1 MAIQRD
7 AAFPENVLL
16 IKRNAN
22 GVPHDQALRVQRFC
36 NARNGIGAVRVNLSQ
51 QHTMSLPM
59 TSMNTDAQINERQED
74 FLTLINMLTYAEGV
88 ADSLGAPSAS
98 WYIDVAKQAL
108 KSALQSEMDVDLSN
122 VEIINLASVRA
133 GHC

>member
-1 MAIQRD
+1 
-7 AAFPENVLL
+7 
-16 IKRNAN
+16 
-22 GVPHDQALRVQRFC
+22 
-36 NARNGIGAVRVNLSQ
+36 
-51 QHTMSLPM
+51 M